1 MGYWYDVYTGD
12 DQEPRNR
19 DIPLL
24 KEQAC
29 VEADRLHAQGW
40 SVCVVKMVEDAE
52 GFVTEV
58 WRGYWPLKGKMK

>member
-29 VEADRLHAQGW
+29 AEADRLYAQGW
-40 SVCVVKMVEDAE
+40 SVCVIRMEDGVETRRA
-52 GFVTEV
+52 
-58 WRGYWPLKGKMK
+58 YWPCEGAMRRQL